1 MFYLSKKFPRNK
13 IIGIEPYK
21 NGLANVSDYCIKHKI
36 NNIYLYPFVFDKFKE
51 KYKNYLFEK
60 CYIFFPDPWPKKKH
74 QKRRLVNHQFL
85 IDIVSHSN
93 LKGQIYFGTDNQ
105 EYFNDVKFHAKK
117 LKKEYKINIKC
128 FKKTPTTIT
137 KYHNRALKLKNKV
150 NFLKIEK
157 L

>member
-1 MFYLSKKFPRNK
+1 M
-13 IIGIEPYK
+13 
-21 NGLANVSDYCIKHKI
+21 
-36 NNIYLYPFVFDKFKE
+36 
-51 KYKNYLFEK
+51 
-60 CYIFFPDPWPKKKH
+60 
-74 QKRRLVNHQFL
+74 VNHQFL

-105 EYFNDVKFHAKK
+105 QYFNDVKTHVKN